1 MALDLTAEQKDTG
14 RRNFEAASGELTRRG
29 FMKSMA
35 AGAAVVPLSAA
46 VYYGYDSWKGNKAVK
61 TALIGSGDE
70 GGVLIGDHN
79 PEFLGSSPSATSARP
94 TRSGSSGATAATPPA
109 RG

>member
-14 RRNFEAASGELTRRG
+14 RRNFEAAAGDLTRRG

-46 VYYGYDSWKGNKAVK
+46 VYFGYDS
-61 TALIGSGDE
+61 
-70 GGVLIGDHN
+70 
-79 PEFLGSSPSATSARP
+79 
-94 TRSGSSGATAATPPA
+94 
-109 RG
+109 